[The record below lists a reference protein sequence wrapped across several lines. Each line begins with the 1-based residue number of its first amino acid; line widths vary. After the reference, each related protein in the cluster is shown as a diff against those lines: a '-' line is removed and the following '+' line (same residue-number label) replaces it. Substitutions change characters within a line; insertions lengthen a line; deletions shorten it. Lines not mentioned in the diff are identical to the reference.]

1 MDATTCRVCG
11 GALEPHTA
19 ASCNSCG
26 NAYHLNQRQDIEG
39 RDCGQ
44 VWINE
49 EHMALE
55 FACNTCLNPPDQSL
69 DDVLDLHEAAAAAAV
84 PVAVLEASAT
94 AGEVR
99 HRRTAGGLLL
109 FTRAEIRAYSG
120 EAR

>member
-1 MDATTCRVCG
+1 VCG
-11 GALEPHTA
+11 EALEPHTA

-26 NAYHLNQRQDIEG
+26 NVYHLNQRQDIEG

-69 DDVLDLHEAAAAAAV
+69 DDVLDLEEAAAEASVSPTVLEAAAA
-84 PVAVLEASAT
+84 

-109 FTRAEIRAYSG
+109 FTRADVRAYAG
-120 EAR
+120 MAR